1 MRRASFLLG
10 RPDSGNGV
18 WHWAFKLQQLIM
30 FYDLNVPY
38 SPGDHEISAT
48 LSFLAERTSLFF

>member
-1 MRRASFLLG
+1 
-10 RPDSGNGV
+10 
-18 WHWAFKLQQLIM
+18 M

-48 LSFLAERTSLFF
+48 LSFLAERTSLFFLIFFSHAQCTRLNGWFNRPEKEHMKS